1 MNNFNLENKTVL
13 ITGASRGIGVGI
25 AEAFAK
31 QKVDLFILSNEND
44 IFEAQKNYLCLA
56 KKKLNRLN
64 VI

>member
-13 ITGASRGIGVGI
+13 ITGASRGIGFGI

-44 IFEAQKNYLCLA
+44 IFEAQKKIIYD
-56 KKKLNRLN
+56 
-64 VI
+64 